1 MNLIDQLVGMINPM
15 AGLRRAQARS
25 ALELM
30 RGYDAAKVGRRTD
43 GWVANGGSANVE
55 IAPKRPP
62 EDASSSTRAAVHDVG
77 QVHDDPPA
85 AARRARDGA

>member
-55 IAPKRPP
+55 IAPALSRV
-62 EDASSSTRAAVHDVG
+62 RNRCRDV
-77 QVHDDPPA
+77 V
-85 AARRARDGA
+85 RNN